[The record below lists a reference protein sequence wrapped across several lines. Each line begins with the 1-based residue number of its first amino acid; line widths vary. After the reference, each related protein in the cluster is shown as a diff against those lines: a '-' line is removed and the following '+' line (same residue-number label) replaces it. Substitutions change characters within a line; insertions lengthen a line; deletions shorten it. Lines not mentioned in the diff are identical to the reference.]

1 MSLLSINEKAVRTIQ
16 IDLCML
22 SHSNDGLLLQNGILS
37 YQEVDDYLSLLYRQG
52 KELKEF
58 GM

>member
-1 MSLLSINEKAVRTIQ
+1 
-16 IDLCML
+16 ML
-22 SHSNDGLLLQNGILS
+22 SHSNEGLLLQNGILS

-52 KELKEF
+52 NELKEF